1 MTALV
6 MLSSRP
12 LCRTATLPMGS
23 ERNRSFVRGQM
34 RLRRCGSSRPFS
46 IGGRPR
52 TSRPTPTPIPVP
64 TTRRSLFHHPSR
76 HRLPTPL
83 AHTHRH
89 PRIPFRWQSEL
100 PRALNRRLPSS
111 RPSQRMLPLRSLP
124 LRSADPDAR
133 AFPPRT
139 CRHRRLRWH
148 PLQRRLLPPHLRLRL
163 QTRNRNLRFRTSPDY
178 GVLLVRQSPG
188 RL

>member
-1 MTALV
+1 MKQTRDLMDGHV
-6 MLSSRP
+6 S
-12 LCRTATLPMGS
+12 TW
-23 ERNRSFVRGQM
+23 
-34 RLRRCGSSRPFS
+34 S
-46 IGGRPR
+46 I
-52 TSRPTPTPIPVP
+52 STPTTVP
-64 TTRRSLFHHPSR
+64 TTRRSLFHRLSR

-133 AFPPRT
+133 AIPPRT
-139 CRHRRLRWH
+139 CHHRHLRRL
-148 PLQRRLLPPHLRLRL
+148 PLRRRLLPLHPHLRMHL

>member
-1 MTALV
+1 MKQTRDLMDGHV
-6 MLSSRP
+6 STWL
-12 LCRTATLPMGS
+12 
-23 ERNRSFVRGQM
+23 
-34 RLRRCGSSRPFS
+34 
-46 IGGRPR
+46 
-52 TSRPTPTPIPVP
+52 TSTPTTVP
-64 TTRRSLFHHPSR
+64 TTRRSLSHHPSR

-111 RPSQRMLPLRSLP
+111 RPSQRMLPLRSLT
-124 LRSADPDAR
+124 LRLADPDAR
-133 AFPPRT
+133 AIPPRT
-139 CRHRRLRWH
+139 CRHRHLRRL
-148 PLQRRLLPPHLRLRL
+148 PLRRRLLPLHPHLRLHL

-178 GVLLVRQSPG
+178 GDLLVRQSPG